1 MNNSASKLESQ
12 PSKKQIQKSLA
23 VLIKNTRTTR
33 RYLSLV
39 EIADWLNV
47 AIKGLGS
54 IKEVADR
61 IDLSPKMLKQFTYI
75 NKLIPEVQEM
85 FAKRKIDSVDIATHL
100 SMLNRQEQLLVAEEV
115 AAKQLNSADVRA
127 IRELRNDASD
137 LGIKE
142 VIERVKSSRN
152 VKHYIAE
159 FVVRSKKLR
168 ESELRKRF
176 SRIIESENII
186 KLTKDGP
193 IGRITMNE
201 KGKQLLQQYS
211 NRHGF
216 TKAEAVSMIVR
227 GDVD

>member
-85 FAKRKIDSVDIATHL
+85 FANRKIDSVDIAVHL

-137 LGIKE
+137 LGIRE

-193 IGRITMNE
+193 IARITMNE

-216 TKAEAVSMIVR
+216 TKAESVSMIVR

>member
-12 PSKKQIQKSLA
+12 PSEKQIQKSLA

-85 FAKRKIDSVDIATHL
+85 FAKRKIDSVDIAVHL

-115 AAKQLNSADVRA
+115 AAKQLDSADVRA

-159 FVVRSKKLR
+159 FIVRSKKLR

-186 KLTKDGP
+186 KLTKHGP